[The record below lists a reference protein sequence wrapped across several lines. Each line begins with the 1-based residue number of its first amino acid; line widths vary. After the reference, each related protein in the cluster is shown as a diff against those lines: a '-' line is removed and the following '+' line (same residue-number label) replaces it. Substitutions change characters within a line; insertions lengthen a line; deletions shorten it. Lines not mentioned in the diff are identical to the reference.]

1 MKGKTV
7 TLTGPVE
14 GAVEGT
20 VEGAVEGAVE
30 EEEHETRPRP
40 RINAV
45 KSRIMIVPS
54 IFRPTGSEGH
64 VERAVR
70 DELRVSRRSYS
81 AR

>member
-1 MKGKTV
+1 MI
-7 TLTGPVE
+7 GPVLATE
-14 GAVEGT
+14 LKYFLADYLPRQQN
-20 VEGAVEGAVE
+20 ASR
-30 EEEHETRPRP
+30 HETRQRL